1 MPSALLSWLI
11 LLLITLPSLAWS
23 QSSLE
28 CPLPPSSTRCAPAA
42 ALGEQAEPAPD
53 MGLLNPVDLL
63 SGQKYQSDTDL
74 PLSQAWP
81 LLQLQRHWNGQGHNP
96 TPTLGHTGWALNY
109 DLQLRQQGHAL
120 FLPDGRQTRLYPPAQ
135 VQRTGWFWQGPNGLI
150 LRFDEQ
156 GWLTHVRVSTQ
167 QWLDIERFP
176 GAHPQA
182 YAVKTVRNHLD
193 QTLVFDW
200 QNQAQEQVSPQGQK
214 QGHGRGQNQTPVQTP
229 RQVQPQTR
237 PLANV
242 TTAIRAAEAE
252 EAATAAATTA
262 TATAT
267 ATAISIKT
275 PAGPFRLLL
284 KQHDQQIWLASV
296 SRPDGMQRL
305 YHPAPA
311 PWSHHLGGTSLQAP
325 GQTAQPMQQW
335 EYDVQGRV
343 SRLISHAFNQ
353 DWTAR
358 YEPGLSEWSIDTE
371 RHRFHYRDYQGQQ
384 RLQKLESRVCD
395 TCPVQSTEWQY
406 DPQGR
411 WLQVGPWTA
420 QRRVNGTLSGLE
432 QSQGGWGPLRL
443 ELDEKGRLQSWAT
456 SQHGGETRRWNPN
469 GKLRRLEY
477 AEGGSLHIQYDQQG
491 RLSSLEHQQ
500 GHETERSEL
509 DWLGPGALRIR
520 HPMETQWLKLRA
532 GLLQERRLERSHSPS
547 QSWTER
553 FEYDE
558 QRRLTQHTL
567 PEGGQLRY
575 RWDAHGRL
583 QSLEWITQT
592 GQRQTVI
599 HAQEVGYAWGNGL
612 QLISHANSAG
622 QAVDLMLLQPDGK
635 PVWTQA
641 RRLDAQGKVLE
652 DRHEYPLLQQA
663 RHWFLQ
669 YDAQNRLIAF
679 RQGKTESAQW
689 LAWNDSGALVARH
702 PKPAASIQRSSTG
715 TTKAVGNLNLDYG
728 PNRRLQRV
736 QTAHTTLVEYRH
748 DAFGQRI
755 WRKQGDQ
762 ERAFF
767 FHGQQLMAE
776 LDLPAGPG
784 QLISRRYLYA
794 GLTPIGMIVYQP
806 DGQGQLYYLHSDLMG
821 AVRLI
826 SDQQAKP
833 VWTADLNPFGQAE
846 PLLET
851 LEFNL
856 RLPGQYAESATGW
869 HDNLLRTY
877 LPEHGHYLEP
887 DPLGPWPQ
895 TQAVG
900 YARQQ
905 PWRHIDPTGLLLFAF
920 DGTRQAPITNS
931 NVWKLSQLYQDGA
944 VHYAEGP
951 GDPVTLN
958 WDALTAWRAGRI
970 LESQWNNFLNRMQE
984 QGPAPSAVPVDL
996 LGFSRGAALARDFS
1010 NRILDHVQQGWFVL
1024 NDPQRG
1030 AIRACITPRFLGLF
1044 DTVAQFGLGGAS
1056 NSQYRLGVSDAW
1068 SWVAHAVAMHEHRAY
1083 FPLSSLTE
1091 AMNTVEMPF
1100 IGAHSQIGGGV
1111 LPDENEETI
1120 SDLDKVALAWMHW
1133 QARATGL
1140 TLAELGHTDL
1150 SVLHPVLLDMR
1161 LPGLRLT
1168 QGSLRGVD
1176 SHGQGQNLMY
1186 QDLHPRL
1193 GQATQQ
1199 SMETVIKRHNSWRI
1213 RPGHQVG
1220 WVDMDAYDTWLHN
1233 HLGWERQAS

>member
-1 MPSALLSWLI
+1 MPAAFLSWLI
-11 LLLITLPSLAWS
+11 LLLITCPSLAWS

-42 ALGEQAEPAPD
+42 ALGEQGEPAAD
-53 MGLLNPVDLL
+53 MGLLNPVNLL

-81 LLQLQRHWNGQGHNP
+81 LLQLQRHWNGWGRNP

-120 FLPDGRQTRLYPPAQ
+120 FMPDGRQTRLYPPAH
-135 VQRTGWFWQGPNGLI
+135 VQSKGWFWQGPNGLI

-156 GWLTHVRVSTQ
+156 GWLIHVRVSTQ

-176 GAHPQA
+176 GTHPQA
-182 YAVKTVRNHLD
+182 YAVKTVRNHLG
-193 QTLVFDW
+193 QTLVFEW
-200 QNQAQEQVSPQGQK
+200 QSQVQEQASPQEQGQNQA
-214 QGHGRGQNQTPVQTP
+214 PVQTP
-229 RQVQPQTR
+229 RQAQSHTKTR

-242 TTAIRAAEAE
+242 TTAVRAAET
-252 EAATAAATTA
+252 AATATVAMAIVTTTPTA

-267 ATAISIKT
+267 ATAINIKT

-284 KQHDQQIWLASV
+284 EQHDQQVWLAGV

-311 PWSHHLGGTSLQAP
+311 PWSNRLGGSSLQAP
-325 GQTAQPMQQW
+325 GQAAQSVQQW
-335 EYDVQGRV
+335 EYDTQGRV

-358 YEPGLSEWSIDTE
+358 YGPNLSEWSIGTE

-384 RLQKLESRVCD
+384 RLQKLESRLCED
-395 TCPVQSTEWQY
+395 CPVHSTQWQY

-411 WLQVGPWTA
+411 WLHAGPWTA
-420 QRRVNGTLSGLE
+420 QRRINGTVSRLE
-432 QSQGGWGPLRL
+432 QKQGGWGSLSL
-443 ELDEKGRLQSWAT
+443 GLDEKGRLQRWAS
-456 SQHGGETRRWNPN
+456 SQHGSEARYWSPD
-469 GKLRRLEY
+469 GKLTRIDY
-477 AEGGSLHIQYDQQG
+477 AKEGSLQIHYDQQG
-491 RLSSLEHQQ
+491 RLSRLEHQQ
-500 GHETERSEL
+500 GHEVERSEL
-509 DWLGPGALRIR
+509 DWLGPGTLRIR
-520 HPMETQWLKLRA
+520 HPTETQWLKLRS
-532 GLLQERRLERSHSPS
+532 GLLQERRLERSHSPG

-612 QLISHANSAG
+612 QLISHANSTG
-622 QAVDLMLLQPDGK
+622 QAVDAMLLHPDGK
-635 PVWTQA
+635 PVWTQT
-641 RRLDAQGKVLE
+641 RRLDAQGNVLE
-652 DRHEYPLLQQA
+652 DRHDYPLLQQT
-663 RHWFLQ
+663 RHWFLH
-669 YDAQNRLIAF
+669 YDAQNRMIAL
-679 RQGKTESAQW
+679 RQGKTESEQW
-689 LAWNDSGALVARH
+689 LAWSHSGALAARY

-715 TTKAVGNLNLDYG
+715 TAKAVGALNLDYG
-728 PNRRLQRV
+728 PNRRLRRV
-736 QTAHTTLVEYRH
+736 HTANSTLVEYRH

-755 WRKQGDQ
+755 WRKQGNQ

-776 LDLPAGPG
+776 LDLAAAPG

-794 GLTPIGMIVYQP
+794 GLTPVGMIVYQP
-806 DGQGQLYYLHSDLMG
+806 DGQEQLYYLHSDLMG

-826 SDQQAKP
+826 SDHQARP
-833 VWTADLNPFGQAE
+833 IWAADLNPLGKAE

-877 LPEHGHYLEP
+877 LPDRGHYLEA
-887 DPLGPWPQ
+887 DPLGPWPH

-900 YARQQ
+900 YAQQQ
-905 PWRHIDPTGLLLFAF
+905 PLRHIDPTGLLLFAF

-944 VHYAEGP
+944 VHYSEGP
-951 GDPVTLN
+951 GNPVSTDL
-958 WDALTAWRAGRI
+958 DALTAWRAGRI
-970 LESQWNNFLNRMQE
+970 LEAQWNRFLNRMQE
-984 QGPAPSAVPVDL
+984 QGPAARAVPVDL

-1010 NRILDHVQQGWFVL
+1010 NRIMDYTQQGWFVL

-1044 DTVAQFGLGGAS
+1044 DTVAQFGLGGWS
-1056 NSQYRLGVSDAW
+1056 NSQYRLGVSQAW
-1068 SWVAHAVAMHEHRAY
+1068 NWVAHAVAMHEHRVL
-1083 FPLSSLTE
+1083 FPLSGLAQ

-1111 LPDENEETI
+1111 LPDDNSI

-1133 QARATGL
+1133 QATAAGL
-1140 TLAELGHTDL
+1140 TLAELPQTDL
-1150 SVLHPVLLDMR
+1150 QIRHPILQDMR
-1161 LPGLRLT
+1161 TPGLRLST
-1168 QGSLRGVD
+1168 QGVRRVD
-1176 SHGQGQNLMY
+1176 YHGQGQDLLY
-1186 QDLHPRL
+1186 QDSHPALGRQVRNTLENLITRFNDWRL
-1193 GQATQQ
+1193 RGD
-1199 SMETVIKRHNSWRI
+1199 N
-1213 RPGHQVG
+1213 QVG
-1220 WVDMDAYDTWLHN
+1220 WVDMDAYDAWLHN
-1233 HLGWERQAS
+1233 HLGWER